1 MLRSLLKGK
10 ASNPE
15 ESLRESE
22 VCIIMPMFNSEKYL
36 EDSIRSIL
44 DQDISDWNLI
54 LIDDGS
60 IDQTV
65 KIAESF
71 AEKHENITLITGH
84 QQKGPSK
91 LRNIGIQKCRS
102 EFIAFLDSDDMMS
115 PNSLSSRIAAIK
127 SDPLAIGSYSPVS
140 LIDPNGLKLD
150 LNGTKKEIV
159 NFCDLAGNLFITSC
173 ILVRAN
179 QIKKLGGFDTNL
191 LYGEDWDLWLRLTR
205 LGYYIKCAPQSHI
218 QYRQHPQSHSHSNLH
233 RDFKAREAVSK
244 IAWMR
249 DKRCP
254 DVPLYFREGMGP
266 ASRAMAN
273 TQRAF
278 TTYISCIFIGNE
290 DEGLK
295 ILNDVNPLLLSLSDP
310 QTLASASRFAILR
323 NAVAPASE
331 WSELLKNKRE
341 FVEERSRLHC
351 SDSLKPF
358 LDKYLSK
365 LFS

>member
-1 MLRSLLKGK
+1 MLHSLLRGK
-10 ASNPE
+10 ISNPE
-15 ESLRESE
+15 ESLRENN
-22 VCIIMPMFNSEKYL
+22 VCVIMPMFNSEKYL
-36 EDSIRSIL
+36 EGSIRSIL
-44 DQDISDWNLI
+44 DQDISDWELL

-60 IDQTV
+60 TDQTV
-65 KIAESF
+65 MIAESF
-71 AEKHENITLITGH
+71 AQKHANITLVTGH
-84 QQKGPSK
+84 RRQGPSK

-115 PNSLSSRIAAIK
+115 PNSLSSRVEAIK
-127 SDPLAIGSYSPVS
+127 SDPLAIGTYSPVS
-140 LIDPNGLKLD
+140 LINPQGLKLD

-173 ILVRAN
+173 ILVRAK
-179 QIKKLGGFDTNL
+179 QIKNLGGFDTNL

-218 QYRQHPQSHSHSNLH
+218 LYRQHPQSHSHSNLH
-233 RDFKAREAVSK
+233 RDFKAREAVSE
-244 IAWMR
+244 IAWAR

-254 DVPLYFREGMGP
+254 DVPTYFREGLGP

-295 ILNDVNPLLLSLSDP
+295 ILNDVNPPLLSLSDP

-323 NAVAPASE
+323 NAVVPASE
-331 WSELLKNKRE
+331 WNEILKNKKD

-351 SDSLKPF
+351 PYSLKPF